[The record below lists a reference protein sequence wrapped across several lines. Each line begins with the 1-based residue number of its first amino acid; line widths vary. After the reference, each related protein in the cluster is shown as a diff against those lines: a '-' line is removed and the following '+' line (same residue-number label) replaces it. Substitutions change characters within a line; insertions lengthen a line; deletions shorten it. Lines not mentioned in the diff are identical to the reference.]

1 MKLKKPNFWD
11 LKKPNLISYL
21 LLPLTIPIIINNLF
35 LKYKYL
41 TKNEKI
47 KSICV
52 GNIYIGGTGKTP
64 TAIKLYNLCKKLDF
78 KTTIGKK
85 NYPNQLDEQILLRR
99 KTNLILSKNRKEI
112 LKKAI
117 QDKFD
122 VIVFDDG
129 LQDKDL
135 NYDFKIVC
143 FDSENWLGNGF
154 LIPSGPLREKID
166 SLKKYDVVFL
176 KNENSEINE
185 IIDTIK
191 KQNPLIKIFH
201 TYHKPVNL
209 DKFDVKNDYL
219 IFSGIG
225 NPNSFKNILKKNN
238 LNIVKEIIF
247 PDHYSY
253 KDQDIITIKDTARN
267 LNAKII
273 TTEKDYVKLSE
284 KNLGG
289 LDFLE
294 IELKI
299 KDEDNFVKFLR
310 SKINEKY

>member
-238 LNIVKEIIF
+238 FNIVDEIIYT
-247 PDHYSY
+247 DHKNYT
-253 KDQDIITIKDTARN
+253 QNDIDYIIKRSRE
-267 LNAKII
+267 LNAEII
-273 TTEKDYVKLSE
+273 TTEKD
-284 KNLGG
+284 
-289 LDFLE
+289 
-294 IELKI
+294 
-299 KDEDNFVKFLR
+299 FVKI
-310 SKINEKY
+310 SKINKNDINYVEIKLNVINEKDLIKYLKEIIND